1 MRERGSGAILNVS
14 STAGFIAMGHYSAI
28 KAWVTCYTE
37 ALSIEL
43 AGSGVTATALC
54 PGWVRTEFHQRAG
67 IQTSA
72 IPGPMWLPVEA
83 VVAKA
88 LNDVAAKKVISI
100 PSVRYR
106 LLIVLA
112 RHVPRSVVRAASA
125 RMVMSRRRSK

>member
-1 MRERGSGAILNVS
+1 
-14 STAGFIAMGHYSAI
+14 
-28 KAWVTCYTE
+28 
-37 ALSIEL
+37 
-43 AGSGVTATALC
+43 
-54 PGWVRTEFHQRAG
+54 
-67 IQTSA
+67 
-72 IPGPMWLPVEA
+72 MWLPVEA
-83 VVAKA
+83 VVAEA